1 MIPWIN
7 SSPITLEYAEEI
19 LLMADTGR
27 CAVLDV
33 SEVPKD
39 RPTGQSSNFVMMVLG
54 KRFCW
59 NGKSF
64 QSIPLLPLQCIAI
77 VGLPESAKLRLIAQ
91 GGTSSTNSTRRHKE
105 HKEDKEKPSFRS
117 ELQDLFVGV
126 MTKSSE
132 ISVKHFEHFDQ
143 SGRETNLEKQVL
155 NCQTMKF
162 TALGEICVNTCK
174 PLDQLCITPTIDR
187 WLRVH
192 LPQHGKALCV
202 ETGGRLHMEWDPSSG
217 EGSLAVHKCESG
229 QF

>member
-7 SSPITLEYAEEI
+7 SSPITLEYAEEL

-33 SEVPKD
+33 SEVPKE
-39 RPTGQSSNFVMMVLG
+39 RPTGQSSTFIMMVLG

-59 NGKSF
+59 NCKKLPIH
-64 QSIPLLPLQCIAI
+64 SIASIAMHCNS
-77 VGLPESAKLRLIAQ
+77 GIARECKIA
-91 GGTSSTNSTRRHKE
+91 TDTTRRHKE
-105 HKEDKEKPSFRS
+105 RKEAGETIFLVRARSVCWSNDKTFRDFC
-117 ELQDLFVGV
+117 QTFW
-126 MTKSSE
+126 TTRA
-132 ISVKHFEHFDQ
+132 IWHRDQ
-143 SGRETNLEKQVL
+143 SWQAGLET
-155 NCQTMKF
+155 TKF

-174 PLDQLCITPTIDR
+174 PSDQLIMTPIDR

-202 ETGGRLHMEWDPSSG
+202 ETGGRLHMEWDSSSG